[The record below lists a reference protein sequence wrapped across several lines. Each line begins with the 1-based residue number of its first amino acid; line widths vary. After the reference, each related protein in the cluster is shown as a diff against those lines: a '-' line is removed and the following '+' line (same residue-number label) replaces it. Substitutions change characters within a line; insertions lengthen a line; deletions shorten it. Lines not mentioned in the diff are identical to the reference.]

1 MPSDNSDVENAKV
14 LKNMSKGR
22 YIVRQLKAHAPF
34 TAGGAVLGIIFMLIF
49 KRYFGNSASLKL
61 FYVFHPSHVFLS
73 AMTTAAMYK
82 LHKRNAGLVMLIVI
96 GWVGSIGIAT
106 LSDSVI
112 PYLGESMLGLHIS
125 VHHHGGDGNG
135 DHNEPATTS
144 TDIQKAGG
152 NGQAVNVEHAAN
164 GNYITNGNHIA
175 NSEHTHEHKMHIGF
189 IEKWKVVNPAAFLGI
204 LVAFFWS
211 HTKFSHLGH
220 VLLSIWASLFH
231 ILANMGGTVSTG
243 QWAGVFIFLFL
254 AVWLPCCISDI
265 VFPLLLVK
273 KPGQMMPVHKH

>member
-1 MPSDNSDVENAKV
+1 MSSDSNNTKDTRAVKNPSK
-14 LKNMSKGR
+14 MR
-22 YIVRQLKAHAPF
+22 YIMRQLEAHAPF

-73 AMTTAAMYK
+73 AMTTAAMFK
-82 LHKRNAGLVMLIVI
+82 LHSRKVGLLKLIVI

-112 PYLGESMLGLHIS
+112 PYMGESMLGLS
-125 VHHHGGDGNG
+125 NFSAHHHETTDNHMAQGAASN
-135 DHNEPATTS
+135 HNIPKATTNN
-144 TDIQKAGG
+144 T
-152 NGQAVNVEHAAN
+152 NVT
-164 GNYITNGNHIA
+164 GIGHIA
-175 NSEHTHEHKMHIGF
+175 NDEHSHKHEMHIGF
-189 IEKWKVVNPAAFLGI
+189 IEKWQIVNPAAILGI
-204 LVAFFWS
+204 LVAFFWP

-231 ILANMGGTVSTG
+231 ILANIEGTVDIG
-243 QWAGVFIFLFL
+243 QWIGIFVFLFL

-273 KPGQMMPVHKH
+273 KPGQEMPVHKH